1 MWKWK
6 AGFQRR
12 ANFFHFALLKVDS
25 TLHFYG
31 GKDRGEQ
38 SSTTESGNILGG
50 YYWIDL
56 KLYMI

>member
-12 ANFFHFALLKVDS
+12 TNFFHFALLKVVS

-38 SSTTESGNILGG
+38 SSSVQPQKVEIFLEVIVG
-50 YYWIDL
+50 
-56 KLYMI
+56 